1 MPKFSPLSD
10 VAKLDNWRTTPYS
23 KWSFHHVREI
33 VPSAEIK
40 NNNQVIVPLSENIKT
55 FANLNISKIMDETET
70 DAIVITKDNDILFE
84 KYNNKMTESSPHIL
98 FSVSKSI
105 LGLLVGSLVE
115 SKELKE
121 DDLVIK
127 YIPELDG
134 TAYSDATIRDLLD
147 MRVGVKF
154 DEDYTAVS
162 GPIVNYRYAAN
173 WNPVPE
179 GVEAGD
185 LRSFMSSL
193 TERDGKHGG
202 RFHYVSP
209 NTDLMA
215 WVCERA
221 TGVRYA
227 ELLSER
233 LWTPI
238 GAEYSGYIT
247 VDRIGAARAAGG
259 VCFTARDLARVGLLV
274 ANGGYYNGKQIIPKN
289 WIDDII
295 ENGSDDAWKNRNGMD
310 EFGNM
315 PMHYRSFWY
324 VQKDGDPLIHG
335 LGIHGQYLF
344 IDPKLNLSIS
354 WFSSDNDATGSSYM
368 LKVMEAVNL
377 IRNKLK

>member
-84 KYNNKMTESSPHIL
+84 KYNNKMTKSSPHIL

-259 VCFTARDLARVGLLV
+259 VCFTARDLARVGLLI
-274 ANGGYYNGKQIIPKN
+274 ANNGYANGKQIISET
-289 WIDDII
+289 WIDDIVN
-295 ENGSDDAWKNRNGMD
+295 NGSDDAWKKREGMD

-324 VQKDGDPLIHG
+324 VQKDGDPLVHG

-354 WFSSDNDATGSSYM
+354 WFSSDNEATGSNYIS
-368 LKVMEAVNL
+368 KVMNAVKL
-377 IRNKLK
+377 IRNELK

>member
-40 NNNQVIVPLSENIKT
+40 NNNQIIVPLSKNIKT

-221 TGVRYA
+221 TGARYA

>member
-40 NNNQVIVPLSENIKT
+40 NNNQVIFPLSENIKT
-55 FANLNISKIMDETET
+55 FENLNISKIMDETET

-84 KYNNKMTESSPHIL
+84 KYNNKMTKSSPHIL

-115 SKELKE
+115 SKELKV

-173 WNPVPE
+173 WNPVPK

-185 LRSFMSSL
+185 LRSFISSL
-193 TERDGKHGG
+193 SERDGKHGG

-209 NTDLMA
+209 NTDLMD

-259 VCFTARDLARVGLLV
+259 VCFTARDLARVGLLI
-274 ANGGYYNGKQIIPKN
+274 ANNGYANGKQIISET
-289 WIDDII
+289 WIDDIVN
-295 ENGSDDAWKNRNGMD
+295 NGSDDAWKKREGMD

-324 VQKDGDPLIHG
+324 VQKDGDPLVHG

-354 WFSSDNDATGSSYM
+354 WFSSDNEATGSNYIS
-368 LKVMEAVNL
+368 KVMNAVKL
-377 IRNKLK
+377 IRNELK

>member
-40 NNNQVIVPLSENIKT
+40 NNNQVILPLSENIKT

-84 KYNNKMTESSPHIL
+84 KYNNKMTKSSPHIL

-173 WNPVPE
+173 WNPVPK

-259 VCFTARDLARVGLLV
+259 VCFTARDLARVGLLI
-274 ANGGYYNGKQIIPKN
+274 ANNGYANGKQIISET
-289 WIDDII
+289 WIDDIVN
-295 ENGSDDAWKNRNGMD
+295 NGSDDAWKKREGMD

-315 PMHYRSFWY
+315 PIHYRSFWY
-324 VQKDGDPLIHG
+324 VQKDGDPLVHG

-344 IDPKLNLSIS
+344 IDLKLKLSIA
-354 WFSSDNDATGSSYM
+354 WFSSDNEATGSSYIS
-368 LKVMEAVNL
+368 KVMET
-377 IRNKLK
+377 IKLLRKELK